1 MGDDKHFNHA
11 FKYYLN
17 EQVWVLCN
25 IFILFYFSSFSAI
38 GKVYWGDNHVG
49 SVSRTDTTLCGSLNF

>member
-11 FKYYLN
+11 FKYCLN

-38 GKVYWGDNHVG
+38 GRVYWGDNHVG
-49 SVSRTDTTLCGSLNF
+49 RCNQVGGAW